1 MKDEHKTCSAAVEAA
16 CAEMAREAGFR
27 DDYGNLVPPSVH
39 TENFRK
45 FLDTLPEFKTEVT
58 QGTEFLSYSEFER
71 LAWYVGH
78 GTDPVQ
84 RMRCKRLLEADIAL
98 TLWQNEKGLA
108 EKPAEPEDRER
119 EFKVSYDVKY
129 VGRKTMVVK
138 AESESKAR
146 AIAQNILNGKD
157 KGEFDGVAQD
167 FVAAEVFEAHEIG
180 CPRGDTCEES
190 NCPKC
195 QEQE

>member
-1 MKDEHKTCSAAVEAA
+1 MKDEHKTCSEGVEAV
-16 CAEMAREAGFR
+16 CAGMARETGFR
-27 DDYGNLVPPSVH
+27 DDYGNLIPPSTH

-45 FLDTLPEFKTEVT
+45 FLDRLPEFITEVT
-58 QGTEFLSYSEFER
+58 QGTEFLSDSEFKR

-108 EKPAEPEDRER
+108 EKPAEPDSRER
-119 EFKVSYDVKY
+119 EFKVTYDVKY
-129 VGRKTMVVK
+129 VGQKTMVVK
-138 AESESKAR
+138 AESEARAR

-157 KGEFDGVAQD
+157 KGEFDGVAND
-167 FVAAEVFEAHEIG
+167 FVAAEVFEAHEIKKEL
-180 CPRGDTCEES
+180 T
-190 NCPKC
+190 
-195 QEQE
+195 